1 MAVDDATK
9 FLLRASAPGHF
20 DVVAENVT
28 KLASSSKDI
37 SSIVSEIREEQKEF
51 QCLTKGEVSQHPLAN
66 SLQTNLEQYQQMN
79 FAGKSGVTTR
89 IIMAKTSDSNDLV
102 VNTYA
107 EKIDGLNQIS
117 GYWKSTWTISS
128 ADDSTCNM
136 SGRVQVHSCAY
147 EEGNSQCK
155 VDKMFPTVKVSK
167 LAFRKDDEPTLLQGI
182 MKQIMTWEMD
192 VLNLLKTMNEGGT
205 GDHLRAIRRVLPIT
219 KTKMKWDVVAQ
230 RSVKTL
236 KSTAPQAKSK
246 VNYGS

>member
-1 MAVDDATK
+1 
-9 FLLRASAPGHF
+9 
-20 DVVAENVT
+20 VVAENVT
-28 KLASSSKDI
+28 KLASSGKNV
-37 SSIVSEIREEQKEF
+37 SSVVSEIREERKEF

-66 SLQTNLEQYQQMN
+66 SLQSKLEQYQQMN
-79 FAGKSGVTTR
+79 FSGKSGVTTR
-89 IIMAKTSDSNDLV
+89 IVMTKTSDSNDLV

-128 ADDSTCNM
+128 DTATSTTTPDDSTCIM
-136 SGRVQVHSCAY
+136 LGRVQVHSCAY
-147 EEGNSQCK
+147 EEGNSQCQ
-155 VDKMFPTVKVSK
+155 VDKMFPTIKVSK
-167 LAFRKDDEPTLLQGI
+167 LAFKKDDEPTLLQGI

-236 KSTAPQAKSK
+236 ITTAPQAKSK